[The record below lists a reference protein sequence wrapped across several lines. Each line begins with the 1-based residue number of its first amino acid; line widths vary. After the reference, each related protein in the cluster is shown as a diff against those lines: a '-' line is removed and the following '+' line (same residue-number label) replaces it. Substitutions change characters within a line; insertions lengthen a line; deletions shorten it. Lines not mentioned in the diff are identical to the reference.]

1 MIFVVIM
8 VILVTLFFKHLIFT
22 EKGNL
27 IRHKKDLSYAEKR
40 ASIESFSLRIEFI
53 FKAFF
58 YGIILSAIV
67 LTIYLWVYEF

>member
-40 ASIESFSLRIEFI
+40 ASIESFGDLV
-53 FKAFF
+53 
-58 YGIILSAIV
+58 V
-67 LTIYLWVYEF
+67 LEIPDRKFRE